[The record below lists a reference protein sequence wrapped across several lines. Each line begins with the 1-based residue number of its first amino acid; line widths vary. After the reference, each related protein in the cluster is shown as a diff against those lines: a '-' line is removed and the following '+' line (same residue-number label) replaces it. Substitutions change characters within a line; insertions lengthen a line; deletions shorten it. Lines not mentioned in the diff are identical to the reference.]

1 MARKYD
7 IIERLKA
14 KNERPF
20 VMIDEDHTY
29 TINTSK
35 TNVMNIM
42 AVIQEFEKDKGES
55 EEDDMKMMD
64 KIVELSLGKD
74 ALEYISSLDLTLEAY
89 KLIFDVI
96 MAAISGEELDD
107 ESKDKEEVKK

>member
-20 VMIDEDHTY
+20 VMIDEEHTY

-42 AVIQEFEKDKGES
+42 AVVQEFEKDKGEV

-74 ALEYISSLDLTLEAY
+74 ALEYVSSLDLTLEAY
-89 KLIFDVI
+89 ELIFDVI
-96 MAAISGEELDD
+96 MAAISGKELDD
-107 ESKDKEEVKK
+107 ESKEKAKK